1 MTSYSDTKPSV
12 FMKIDNYYYLYRMNI
27 EQVTDNDITYYKC
40 DEYTIYT
47 PLNSNARLEK
57 VLNESYNKDY
67 EQKLIN
73 DYNSV
78 KLGLSTDETKVDKYI
93 AFLKERDIIKAQ
105 IENDCKN
112 SNINI

>member
-47 PLNSNARLEK
+47 PLNSNAILEK
-57 VLNESYNKDY
+57 VLNELEGTTDKESLKEIFNYLKDNKYKLSSYNLRKEIKENIDIALKCI
-67 EQKLIN
+67 EDIETSQK
-73 DYNSV
+73 
-78 KLGLSTDETKVDKYI
+78 KV
-93 AFLKERDIIKAQ
+93 E
-105 IENDCKN
+105 
-112 SNINI
+112 